1 MTYSAREAPMAN
13 IILDAAYEQI
23 PDSWGLII
31 GALMVVVLGGWL
43 IVDWIRRNKNGKD
56 SK

>member
-1 MTYSAREAPMAN
+1 MAN

-31 GALMVVVLGGWL
+31 GALMVVVLGGGL
-43 IVDWIRRNKNGKD
+43 IVMWIRRNKNGKD